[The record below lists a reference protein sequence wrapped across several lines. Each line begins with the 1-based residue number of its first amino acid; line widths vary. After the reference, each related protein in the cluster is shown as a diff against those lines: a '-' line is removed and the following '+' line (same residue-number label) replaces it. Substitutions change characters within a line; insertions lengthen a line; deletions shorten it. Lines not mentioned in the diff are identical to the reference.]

1 MATTKEQIK
10 AVLGVI
16 RAVSDVIQELGEVPS
31 GHLYAQLMGQL
42 SLSEYEQV
50 IDILVRS
57 GLVHRGAGYL
67 LIWVGPAKGQVSDVV
82 LKEEAK

>member
-1 MATTKEQIK
+1 MGTTKEQIK

-16 RAVSDVIQELGEVPS
+16 RAVADAIKELGEVPS
-31 GHLYAQLMGQL
+31 GHLYASLMGQL

-50 IDILVRS
+50 IDILVRG

-67 LIWVGPAKGQVSDVV
+67 LIWVGPAKGEMTGVE
-82 LKEEAK
+82 LKDGGR